1 MLKNRIIPCL
11 DVKNGRVVKGINFI
25 DLKDAGDPV
34 EQAKIYSDGGA
45 DEICFLDITA
55 SNENRD
61 TIYDVVEKTSKKCFV
76 PLTVGGG
83 VRSVED
89 ISKLLNCGA
98 DKVSI
103 NTAAVNDKQVVVDS
117 SKKFGSQCIVVAID
131 AKKNGDVWEIYTH
144 GGRNKTGI
152 DAIKFAKE
160 MEKSGAGELLVTSM
174 DRDGTQVGYDI
185 DLMSKIT
192 SAVNIPVIA
201 SGGVGTLDHLVD
213 GIKLGNASA
222 VLAASIFHYGK
233 YSVKQA
239 KEYLDS
245 KEFQL
250 EFNML
255 KTLEDLIKIIRER
268 KSSSDDSSYT
278 SKLLKDKSLSLEKV
292 KEEIGELI
300 EAVENNSN
308 KVHEAADVLYHL
320 LVYLEGNG
328 VRIED
333 IMDELEKRKKKRV
346 LKIPN

>member
-1 MLKNRIIPCL
+1 MLKKRIIPCL

-25 DLKDAGDPV
+25 NLIDAGDPV
-34 EQAKIYSDGGA
+34 EQAKIYSESGA

-89 ISKLLNCGA
+89 INKLLNCGA

-103 NTAAVNDKQVVVDS
+103 NTAAVQNSEVVVES

-131 AKKNGDVWEIYTH
+131 AKKKSDNWEIFTH
-144 GGRNKTGI
+144 GGRNNTGI
-152 DAIKFAKE
+152 DVIEFAKK
-160 MEKSGAGELLVTSM
+160 MENIGAGELLVTSM

-185 DLMSKIT
+185 ELMSKI
-192 SAVNIPVIA
+192 SSKVNIPVIA
-201 SGGVGTLDHLVD
+201 SGGVGNLDHLVD

-233 YSVKQA
+233 HSVKEA

-245 KEFQL
+245 KG
-250 EFNML
+250 
-255 KTLEDLIKIIRER
+255 IP
-268 KSSSDDSSYT
+268 
-278 SKLLKDKSLSLEKV
+278 
-292 KEEIGELI
+292 
-300 EAVENNSN
+300 
-308 KVHEAADVLYHL
+308 
-320 LVYLEGNG
+320 
-328 VRIED
+328 VRI
-333 IMDELEKRKKKRV
+333 
-346 LKIPN
+346 

>member
-11 DVKNGRVVKGINFI
+11 DVKNGRVVKGINFV

-103 NTAAVNDKQVVVDS
+103 NTAAVNDNQVVVDS

-131 AKKNGDVWEIYTH
+131 AKKNGDMWEIYTH
-144 GGRNKTGI
+144 GGRNKTDI

-185 DLMSKIT
+185 DLMSKIS

-201 SGGVGTLDHLVD
+201 SGGVGILDHLVD

-245 KEFQL
+245 KG
-250 EFNML
+250 
-255 KTLEDLIKIIRER
+255 IP
-268 KSSSDDSSYT
+268 
-278 SKLLKDKSLSLEKV
+278 
-292 KEEIGELI
+292 
-300 EAVENNSN
+300 
-308 KVHEAADVLYHL
+308 
-320 LVYLEGNG
+320 
-328 VRIED
+328 VRI
-333 IMDELEKRKKKRV
+333 
-346 LKIPN
+346 